1 MLDIIWIESK
11 SVVLGT
17 AMPLY
22 TYRRE
27 DGSTFEIKQSFSDDA
42 LTLDPETGQK
52 VVRLVQ
58 RPGVIFKGSGF
69 YITDSKGA
77 SKSSAVGGSKESKDS
92 DTPKPAVG
100 SKSEDTTKPAATTTT
115 SSPSA
120 AAAAD

>member
-1 MLDIIWIESK
+1 
-11 SVVLGT
+11 
-17 AMPLY
+17 MPLY

-42 LTLDPETGQK
+42 LTQDPETGQK

-69 YITDSKGA
+69 YVTDSKGA

-92 DTPKPAVG
+92 EAAKPAAEA
-100 SKSEDTTKPAATTTT
+100 KSTDATKPAPVTTA
-115 SSPSA
+115 SAPSA
-120 AAAAD
+120 TAAAD

>member
-1 MLDIIWIESK
+1 
-11 SVVLGT
+11 
-17 AMPLY
+17 MPLY

-42 LTLDPETGQK
+42 LTQDPATGQK

-92 DTPKPAVG
+92 ESTRPASEISESKPADATKTVP
-100 SKSEDTTKPAATTTT
+100 STTASA
-115 SSPSA
+115 PSA
-120 AAAAD
+120 TAAAD

>member
-1 MLDIIWIESK
+1 
-11 SVVLGT
+11 
-17 AMPLY
+17 MPLY

-42 LTLDPETGQK
+42 LTQDPETGQK

-77 SKSSAVGGSKESKDS
+77 SKSSAVGSSSKESKDS
-92 DTPKPAVG
+92 ETAKPTA
-100 SKSEDTTKPAATTTT
+100 ETKPADAAKPASTTA
-115 SSPSA
+115 SAPSA
-120 AAAAD
+120 TAAAD

>member
-1 MLDIIWIESK
+1 
-11 SVVLGT
+11 
-17 AMPLY
+17 MPLY

-42 LTLDPETGQK
+42 LTQDPVTGQK

-77 SKSSAVGGSKESKDS
+77 SKSSAVGGTRDSKDS
-92 DTPKPAVG
+92 EAAKPAA
-100 SKSEDTTKPAATTTT
+100 ETKPADAAKPAPTTTA
-115 SSPSA
+115 SAPSA
-120 AAAAD
+120 TAAAD

>member
-1 MLDIIWIESK
+1 
-11 SVVLGT
+11 
-17 AMPLY
+17 MPLY

-42 LTLDPETGQK
+42 LALDPATGQK

-77 SKSSAVGGSKESKDS
+77 SKSSAVGSSKESKDS
-92 DTPKPAVG
+92 ETSKPAV
-100 SKSEDTTKPAATTTT
+100 EAKPAEGAKPAPTTTA
-115 SSPSA
+115 SAPSA
-120 AAAAD
+120 TAAAD

>member
-1 MLDIIWIESK
+1 
-11 SVVLGT
+11 
-17 AMPLY
+17 MPLY

-27 DGSTFEIKQSFSDDA
+27 DGSTFDIKQSFSDDA
-42 LTLDPETGQK
+42 LTNDPETGQK

-92 DTPKPAVG
+92 DAAKPTAD
-100 SKSEDTTKPAATTTT
+100 SKSADAVKPTAATPANAPIAT
-115 SSPSA
+115 
-120 AAAAD
+120 AAAD

>member
-1 MLDIIWIESK
+1 
-11 SVVLGT
+11 
-17 AMPLY
+17 MPLY

-42 LTLDPETGQK
+42 LTRDPETGQK

-77 SKSSAVGGSKESKDS
+77 SKASTVGSNKEPKDS
-92 DTPKPAVG
+92 EA
-100 SKSEDTTKPAATTTT
+100 SKPAAESKPADAAKPASTT
-115 SSPSA
+115 SSTPSA
-120 AAAAD
+120 TAAAD

>member
-1 MLDIIWIESK
+1 
-11 SVVLGT
+11 
-17 AMPLY
+17 MPLY

-42 LTLDPETGQK
+42 LTKDPVTGQK

-92 DTPKPAVG
+92 EA
-100 SKSEDTTKPAATTTT
+100 TKPAAEVKPADAVKPAPTTAGA
-115 SSPSA
+115 PSA
-120 AAAAD
+120 TAAAD